1 MAQVANIT
9 APPKTDRLGPFA
21 HTVTGQPSSAWQP
34 LDEHLCAVGSCTQ
47 RICAFFEAGDL
58 GEIAG
63 RWHDLGKYAP
73 DFDAYLQQDND
84 ASNER
89 RGRVDHSSAGAI
101 LAWQKA
107 QNPMAST
114 AYRLAA
120 FAIAGHHSGLANI
133 LDLQDRVARKQDRL
147 DAALAAS
154 IPDTILSTSVATIP
168 PWASQRPETAEFLGR
183 MVFSALVDADR
194 LDTEA
199 FCSPASAA
207 GRKLRRP
214 SLSSLRKR
222 LEAEIDRLARR
233 APPTTINAVRAQVRH
248 DCLVAA
254 ARRPGIFSLTVP
266 TGGGKTLAALTFG
279 LEHALAHGLER
290 VIVAIPYT
298 SIIEQT
304 ASVYRKLFGADAVV
318 EHHSAIEPQHDTD
331 ANRRAC
337 ENWDAPIIVTTN
349 VQLLETLFTHRPSRA
364 RKLHAVCRSVIILD
378 EAQTLPPQFLTPI
391 LDGLQELVGHY
402 GASIVIST
410 ATQPALASRLGT
422 EVTEIVSDPSPLF
435 GALNRV
441 EIVLPARWDQPTSN
455 AELAAR
461 LAGEEQFLLITH
473 RRADAQELAS
483 LIPDAFHLS
492 AAMCGA
498 HRQGVMRS
506 VRKRLSAGLRCRL
519 VSTQVVEAGVDLDF
533 PLVLRAFGPLDALAQ
548 AAGRCNREG
557 RLQDA
562 TGAPRRGRFEVYCAT
577 SAPPPAQRSA
587 TDVAKTVLR
596 LRGGLSLA
604 DPTLFT
610 EYFDRLY
617 SNRNLDAKD
626 IQRHRAAFQYETVG
640 NTFELIPDQ
649 TVPIIV
655 PYPGATAAARHLE
668 HALASGYGERQALR
682 QIQRYIVAV
691 PRSDHAKLFE
701 ANDLDR
707 IGELVDVLRS
717 DAQYARYDRNLGLVL
732 LPQLVGAGASTTAN
746 GDLP

>member
-1 MAQVANIT
+1 
-9 APPKTDRLGPFA
+9 
-21 HTVTGQPSSAWQP
+21 
-34 LDEHLCAVGSCTQ
+34 
-47 RICAFFEAGDL
+47 
-58 GEIAG
+58 
-63 RWHDLGKYAP
+63 
-73 DFDAYLQQDND
+73 
-84 ASNER
+84 
-89 RGRVDHSSAGAI
+89 
-101 LAWQKA
+101 
-107 QNPMAST
+107 
-114 AYRLAA
+114 
-120 FAIAGHHSGLANI
+120 
-133 LDLQDRVARKQDRL
+133 
-147 DAALAAS
+147 
-154 IPDTILSTSVATIP
+154 
-168 PWASQRPETAEFLGR
+168 

-199 FCSPASAA
+199 FCSPASAV
-207 GRKLRRP
+207 GRERRRA
-214 SLSSLRKR
+214 SLSTLREL
-222 LEAEIDRLARR
+222 LEAELDRLARL
-233 APPTTINAVRAQVRH
+233 APPTTINAVRAEVRR
-248 DCLVAA
+248 DCLAAA
-254 ARRPGIFSLTVP
+254 ARPPGIFSLTVP
-266 TGGGKTLAALTFG
+266 TGGGKTLAGLTFG
-279 LEHALAHGLER
+279 LEHALNHGLER

-364 RKLHAVCRSVIILD
+364 RKLHALCRSVIVLD

-410 ATQPALASRLGT
+410 ATQPALASRLGS
-422 EVTEIVSDPSPLF
+422 EVTEIVSDPPSLF
-435 GALNRV
+435 SALDRV
-441 EIVLPARWDQPTSN
+441 EIVLPASWDQPIPN

-461 LAGEEQFLLITH
+461 LTDEEHFLLITH

-533 PLVLRAFGPLDALAQ
+533 PLVLRAFGPLDAIAQ

-562 TGAPRRGRFEVYCAT
+562 SGAPRRGRFEVFCAT

-587 TDVAKTVLR
+587 TDISKTVLR

-617 SNRNLDAKD
+617 SNGNLDAED
-626 IQRHRAAFQYETVG
+626 IQRHRAGFRYETVG
-640 NTFELIPDQ
+640 NAFELIPDR

-655 PYPGATAAARHLE
+655 PYPGAAAAAAHLE
-668 HALASGYGERQALR
+668 HALTSGHGERQALR
-682 QIQRYIVAV
+682 QVQPYIVAV

-717 DAQYARYDRNLGLVL
+717 DAQYAQYDRNLGLVL
-732 LPQLVGAGASTTAN
+732 LSQPAGAGASTTRN